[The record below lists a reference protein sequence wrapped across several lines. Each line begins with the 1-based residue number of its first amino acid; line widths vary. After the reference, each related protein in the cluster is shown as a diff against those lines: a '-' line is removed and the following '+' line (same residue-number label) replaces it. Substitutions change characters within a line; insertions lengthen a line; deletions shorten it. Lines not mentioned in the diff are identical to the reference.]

1 MTLNLLKSNF
11 DQKELSS
18 SEPDV

>member
-1 MTLNLLKSNF
+1 MTLNHLKSNF